1 QLPDYPITQLLD
13 SLDSPS
19 TFSTCFV
26 MTSCC
31 ATVVF
36 LCSPVTTRGI
46 DPAMSWRARAPAVT
60 TNSKE
65 LESFDLSIIFYLCA
79 GAPPPAPAAPRCIR
93 SARCFQRLPAMRTY
107 AQF

>member
-1 QLPDYPITQLLD
+1 MRKQLPSYQLTHLPI
-13 SLDSPS
+13 SSPS
-19 TFSTCFV
+19 IFSTCLV

-31 ATVVF
+31 ATVVS

-79 GAPPPAPAAPRCIR
+79 GRSLTLAAPITDDC
-93 SARCFQRLPAMRTY
+93 LLYERTND
-107 AQF
+107 AF